1 MVEFKRKLY
10 RRGSSMETTVPKPLL
25 FALDQE
31 KRHNVLFKFDT
42 SSNRWYVEFEE
53 AEEKES
59 GKKKR
64 AKKRRTKKK

>member
-25 FALDQE
+25 FALDTD
-31 KRHNVLFKFDT
+31 KKHNIVFKFDS

-53 AEEKES
+53 SSAEEKEHVN
-59 GKKKR
+59 KKK
-64 AKKRRTKKK
+64 TKKKK